1 MARRINTR
9 AIIWNEG
16 KLLAVKHKSK
26 TGEESPYWALP
37 GGGLDPLESLTD
49 GITREIMEET
59 GIEAK
64 IGRIILGQQLRSGR
78 EGYDE
83 ELELFFHVT
92 NPEDFVTIDLS
103 QTTHGAEEL
112 ARIEF
117 VDPKTEFILPDFLQ
131 TIDIQAY
138 VDGKESLYIANYLD
152 QEAK

>member
-1 MARRINTR
+1 M
-9 AIIWNEG
+9 
-16 KLLAVKHKSK
+16 
-26 TGEESPYWALP
+26 
-37 GGGLDPLESLTD
+37 
-49 GITREIMEET
+49 
-59 GIEAK
+59 
-64 IGRIILGQQLRSGR
+64 
-78 EGYDE
+78 
-83 ELELFFHVT
+83 
-92 NPEDFVTIDLS
+92 TIDLS